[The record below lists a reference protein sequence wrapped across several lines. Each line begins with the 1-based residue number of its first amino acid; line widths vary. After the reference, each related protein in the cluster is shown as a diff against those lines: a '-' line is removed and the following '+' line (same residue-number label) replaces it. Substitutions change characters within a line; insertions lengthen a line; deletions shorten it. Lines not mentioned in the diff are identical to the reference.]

1 MKSFPILC
9 LLLLSLFVNDALAA
23 IKSHISFVDEDLL
36 SAPKKK
42 GKADQANKSTHIPF
56 STSQSPR
63 VYKSAKQFREIVYGM
78 PKV

>member
-9 LLLLSLFVNDALAA
+9 LLLLSLFVNDALAN
-23 IKSHISFVDEDLL
+23 KSHLLFVDEDLL